1 MTEPKASSKA
11 RPNYTLVLILLVVF
25 TVIEVSVSYLQSGF
39 KIPILLGLAAVKA
52 GLVILYFMHLRS
64 DARIY
69 ALPFILGVA
78 IIIPLLL
85 LMLTVMP
92 GL

>member
-1 MTEPKASSKA
+1 MTAPKNHSKT
-11 RPNYTLVLILLVVF
+11 RPNYVIILILLVVF
-25 TVIEVSVSYLQSGF
+25 TIIEVGISYLPGGI
-39 KIPILLGLAAVKA
+39 KIPILLALAAIKA

-69 ALPFILGVA
+69 ALPFILGA
-78 IIIPLLL
+78 ALIIPLLI